1 MSISDWQENKR
12 RETFEST
19 VSGLENR
26 RRVDPSFTLDDA
38 VSALDHLYVLEGNDW
53 LGRGE
58 LGDIVTS
65 ATIAGY
71 EHFIF
76 EWRAA
81 LAKSAASP
89 EAVDGH

>member
-1 MSISDWQENKR
+1 MSVSDWQEDKR
-12 RETFEST
+12 RATFEST

-26 RRVDPSFTLDDA
+26 RRVDPCFRLEDA
-38 VSALDHLYVLEGNDW
+38 VSALEHLYVLEGNDW

-81 LAKSAASP
+81 LEKSAASP
-89 EAVDGH
+89 EAVDGY